1 MSSDEEEEGEEGE
14 EGEKV
19 LNTFLESL
27 IISYLLQCT

>member
-19 LNTFLESL
+19 LNTILESL